1 MCPVRRPDWWCTP
14 ITRKEGNYIMTK
26 NDLVVIGGVDTHKNV
41 HVAAVIDDRGKI
53 LDTSQFVTTSAG
65 YRQLLKWLRSF
76 GELAKVGVEGT
87 GSYGAGLHSFLAS
100 EGVEVLE
107 VNRPNR
113 QMRRRRGKSDTVDA
127 EAAARAALNGEAT
140 VVPKSHDSIVESIR
154 ALRVAFTSARNSRT
168 RVALQI
174 RDLIVTAPAQ
184 LRAEIEPLCTAERV
198 TRCARY
204 RPGDPADPREATKLA
219 LRSLSRRYEALSEEM
234 DELSV
239 VLDQLTYKANPALR
253 SARGVGVDVAA
264 ILLVAAGDN
273 PERLRNESAF
283 AALCGVSPVQA
294 SSGMVVRHRL
304 NRSGNRQANN
314 ALWRIA
320 VVRITH
326 DEETKIYAAR
336 RLAEGKTKREIIRC
350 LKRHIAREMF
360 AHLTKPGVVPVGTEL
375 RTARNAAKISL
386 TTASTELGTYALR
399 ISRLERGL
407 DHDREFAE
415 QYQAWLAQKQAA

>member
-1 MCPVRRPDWWCTP
+1 
-14 ITRKEGNYIMTK
+14 MTK
-26 NDLVVIGGVDTHKNV
+26 NERVVIGGVDTHKNV
-41 HVAAVIDDRGKI
+41 HVAAVIDEHGKI
-53 LDTSQFVTTSAG
+53 LDTSQFATTSAG
-65 YRQLLKWLRSF
+65 YRQLLAWLRSY
-76 GELAKVGVEGT
+76 GELAKVGIEGT
-87 GSYGAGLHSFLAS
+87 GSYGAGLLRFLAS
-100 EGVEVLE
+100 EGVAVLE

-127 EAAARAALNGEAT
+127 EAAARAAMNGDAT
-140 VVPKSHDSIVESIR
+140 IVPKSHDSIVESIR

-184 LRAEIEPLCTAERV
+184 LRAEIEPLSTPHRV
-198 TRCARY
+198 ARCARF
-204 RPGDPADPREATKLA
+204 RPGCPEDPREATKLA
-219 LRSLSRRYEALSEEM
+219 LRVLARRYEALTEEM
-234 DELSV
+234 DELSG
-239 VLDQLTYKANPALR
+239 VLDELTYKANPALR

-294 SSGMVVRHRL
+294 SSGLTTRHRL

-326 DEETKIYAAR
+326 DEETRAYAAR
-336 RLAEGKTKREIIRC
+336 RTAEGKTRREIIRC
-350 LKRHIAREMF
+350 LKRHIAREIF
-360 AHLTKPGVVPVGTEL
+360 AHLTRPQVVPVGTTL
-375 RTARNAAKISL
+375 RAERNAAKISL
-386 TTASTELGTYALR
+386 TTASTELGTYPLR

-415 QYQAWLAQKQAA
+415 QYQAWLAQKIAA